1 MKVTTLGIDLA
12 KSVFQLDG
20 VDARGV
26 VMLRKQL
33 RRKQVLPFLTRL
45 SPCLVG
51 MEACAGSHYS
61 AREIGKLGHRVRLM
75 SPHLVAPYVKSN
87 KNDRNDAEAI
97 CEAVSR
103 PSMRFVPI
111 KSAAQQDLQSLHR
124 VRSQLIRSRTALAN
138 EIRGLLGE
146 YGIAL
151 AKELRVLR
159 RALPLILED
168 QDNGLSGVFRET
180 LVEMVERLKFLD
192 ERIKRYEQ
200 RVKQL
205 FEQDERCQRLAQIQ
219 GVGPLIA
226 TALIAA
232 VGNAREFRSGHELSA
247 WLGLVPRQQSS
258 GCRNVLLGITKRGDR
273 YLRMLLIH
281 GARAAVQY
289 AERRT
294 DPGGAWISRLRR
306 VADPTSPQSRSRT
319 KTRGSPGSYSAPAKA
334 IVRRNH
340 CPPPTRK
347 RDERAPL
354 GGQRTGRRGAVRIVA
369 DPKPAVFPP
378 PSKSARG
385 RAKKPLLAAGAKQP

>member
-138 EIRGLLGE
+138 EIRGLLGK

-159 RALPLILED
+159 RALPVD
-168 QDNGLSGVFRET
+168 
-180 LVEMVERLKFLD
+180 
-192 ERIKRYEQ
+192 
-200 RVKQL
+200 
-205 FEQDERCQRLAQIQ
+205 
-219 GVGPLIA
+219 
-226 TALIAA
+226 
-232 VGNAREFRSGHELSA
+232 
-247 WLGLVPRQQSS
+247 PR
-258 GCRNVLLGITKRGDR
+258 R
-273 YLRMLLIH
+273 
-281 GARAAVQY
+281 
-289 AERRT
+289 
-294 DPGGAWISRLRR
+294 P
-306 VADPTSPQSRSRT
+306 
-319 KTRGSPGSYSAPAKA
+319 
-334 IVRRNH
+334 
-340 CPPPTRK
+340 
-347 RDERAPL
+347 
-354 GGQRTGRRGAVRIVA
+354 GQRTKWRVPRNVGRDGGAPQV
-369 DPKPAVFPP
+369 P
-378 PSKSARG
+378 
-385 RAKKPLLAAGAKQP
+385 

>member
-12 KSVFQLDG
+12 KSVFQLHG

-33 RRKQVLPFLTRL
+33 RRKQVLPFLARL

-51 MEACAGSHYS
+51 MEACSSSHYW
-61 AREIGKLGHRVRLM
+61 AREIAKLGHQVRLM

-111 KSAAQQDLQSLHR
+111 KSTAQQDLQSLHR

-146 YGIAL
+146 YGITIDKQL
-151 AKELRVLR
+151 PRLR
-159 RALPLILED
+159 RALPLIFED

-180 LVEMVERLKFLD
+180 LGEMVERLKFLD
-192 ERIKRYEQ
+192 ERIRHYEQ
-200 RVKQL
+200 RVKQV
-205 FEQDERCQRLAQIQ
+205 FEQDERCQRLAEIH

-226 TALIAA
+226 TALVAA
-232 VGNAREFRSGHELSA
+232 VGNAREFKSGRELSA

-258 GCRNVLLGITKRGDR
+258 GGRNVLLGISKRGDR

-281 GARAAVQY
+281 GARAAVRH
-289 AERRT
+289 AEGRT
-294 DPGGAWISRLRR
+294 DSGGTWITRLKARRGPNVAAVAVANKNVR
-306 VADPTSPQSRSRT
+306 VAWKLLSSGERYRPL
-319 KTRGSPGSYSAPAKA
+319 
-334 IVRRNH
+334 
-340 CPPPTRK
+340 PPPLATSGPEKNETR
-347 RDERAPL
+347 RPRAPL
-354 GGQRTGRRGAVRIVA
+354 GQQAGRRGAVRVVA
-369 DPKPAVFPP
+369 DPESGSFSAALPT
-378 PSKSARG
+378 PS
-385 RAKKPLLAAGAKQP
+385 PLP

>member
-51 MEACAGSHYS
+51 MEACAGSHYW
-61 AREIGKLGHRVRLM
+61 AREITKLGHQVRLM
-75 SPHLVAPYVKSN
+75 SPHLVAPYEKSN

-103 PSMRFVPI
+103 ASMRFVPV
-111 KSAAQQDLQSLHR
+111 KSTAQQDLQSLHR

-146 YGIAL
+146 YGIAI

-180 LVEMVERLKFLD
+180 LAEMMEQLKFLD

-258 GCRNVLLGITKRGDR
+258 GGRNVLLGISKRGDR

-281 GARAAVQY
+281 GARAAVRY

-294 DPGGAWISRLRR
+294 VPGAAWIKRLKARRGPNVTAVAVANKNAR
-306 VADPTSPQSRSRT
+306 VAWKLLSSGEHYRPLR
-319 KTRGSPGSYSAPAKA
+319 PGP
-334 IVRRNH
+334 NH
-340 CPPPTRK
+340 
-347 RDERAPL
+347 
-354 GGQRTGRRGAVRIVA
+354 
-369 DPKPAVFPP
+369 
-378 PSKSARG
+378 
-385 RAKKPLLAAGAKQP
+385 

>member
-1 MKVTTLGIDLA
+1 MKVTTLGIALA
-12 KSVFQLDG
+12 KSVFQLHG

-26 VMLRKQL
+26 VMLCKQL

-45 SPCLVG
+45 SPLLVG
-51 MEACAGSHYS
+51 MEACAGSHYW
-61 AREIGKLGHRVRLM
+61 AREIGKLGHHVRLM
-75 SPHLVAPYVKSN
+75 SPHLVAPYVKRN

-111 KSAAQQDLQSLHR
+111 KSPAQQDLQSLHR
-124 VRSQLIRSRTALAN
+124 VRSQIIRSRTALAN

-146 YGIAL
+146 YGIAI

-159 RALPLILED
+159 RALPLIFED
-168 QDNGLSGVFRET
+168 QDNGLSGMFREP
-180 LVEMVERLKFLD
+180 LAEMMERLELLD

-226 TALIAA
+226 TALVAA
-232 VGNAREFRSGHELSA
+232 VGNAREFRSGRELSA

-258 GCRNVLLGITKRGDR
+258 GGRNVLLGITKRGDR

-281 GARAAVQY
+281 GARAAVRY
-289 AERRT
+289 AEQRT
-294 DPGGAWISRLRR
+294 DPGGAWISRLKARRGPNVAAVAVANKNAR
-306 VADPTSPQSRSRT
+306 VAWKLLSTGQSYRPSQ
-319 KTRGSPGSYSAPAKA
+319 
-334 IVRRNH
+334 
-340 CPPPTRK
+340 PPPAANKETR
-347 RDERAPL
+347 RTRAPL
-354 GGQRTGRRGAVRIVA
+354 GQETGRRGAVRVVA
-369 DPKPAVFPP
+369 DPKSAVFPP
-378 PSKSARG
+378 PSKLARG
-385 RAKKPLLAAGAKQP
+385 RAEKLL

>member
-1 MKVTTLGIDLA
+1 
-12 KSVFQLDG
+12 
-20 VDARGV
+20 
-26 VMLRKQL
+26 
-33 RRKQVLPFLTRL
+33 
-45 SPCLVG
+45 
-51 MEACAGSHYS
+51 
-61 AREIGKLGHRVRLM
+61 
-75 SPHLVAPYVKSN
+75 VKSN

-111 KSAAQQDLQSLHR
+111 KSATQQDLQSLHR

-159 RALPLILED
+159 RALPLLED

-180 LVEMVERLKFLD
+180 LVEMMERLKFLD

-205 FEQDERCQRLAQIQ
+205 FEQDERCQRLSHIQ

-226 TALIAA
+226 TALVAP
-232 VGNAREFRSGHELSA
+232 VGNAREFRSGRELSA
-247 WLGLVPRQQSS
+247 WVGLVPRQQSS
-258 GCRNVLLGITKRGDR
+258 GGRNVLLGITKRGDR

-281 GARAAVQY
+281 GARAAVRY
-289 AERRT
+289 AEQRT
-294 DPGGAWISRLRR
+294 DPGGAWISRLKARRGPNVAAVAVANKNAR
-306 VADPTSPQSRSRT
+306 VAWKLLSTGQSYR
-319 KTRGSPGSYSAPAKA
+319 PLQ
-334 IVRRNH
+334 
-340 CPPPTRK
+340 PPPAANKETR
-347 RDERAPL
+347 RTRAPL
-354 GGQRTGRRGAVRIVA
+354 GQQAGRRCAMRVVA

-378 PSKSARG
+378 SSKSARG
-385 RAKKPLLAAGAKQP
+385 RSEKLL